1 MSYVVAIANEK
12 GGVAKTT
19 TALSLGA
26 ALAEL
31 GQRVALV
38 DLDAQANLTL
48 SLGFKP
54 GSLNR
59 TISDMLL
66 GDDDPEGI
74 RKHTDCEGLT
84 LFPASSDLT
93 ATERFVAVREYPEKI
108 LAQGLEKVQEADFM
122 LLDCP
127 PALGLITRNALAA
140 AELLIIP
147 TQCEFFSASALS
159 NVLDLIRDIRARLNS
174 RLRYR
179 LLVTM
184 LDRRNRIHRTLF
196 NQVQN
201 TFAGALFDTVIEID
215 TRLRESPI
223 FGQPIT
229 TYAPNSRGA
238 KQYRALAEELRTYAQ
253 EVARRPS

>member
-26 ALAEL
+26 ALAEMEE
-31 GQRVALV
+31 RVALV

-54 GSLNR
+54 GSLNQ

-66 GDDDPEGI
+66 GEDDPEGI
-74 RKHTDCEGLT
+74 RRQTDYEGLT
-84 LFPASSDLT
+84 LFPASGDLT
-93 ATERFVAVREYPEKI
+93 AAERFVAVRENPEKI
-108 LAQGLEKVQEADFM
+108 LAGILEEVQETDYM

-127 PALGLITRNALAA
+127 PALGLITRSALAA

-159 NVLDLIRDIRARLNS
+159 DVLDMIRDIRARLNPK
-174 RLRYR
+174 LRYR

-196 NQVQN
+196 DQVQN
-201 TFAGALFDTVIEID
+201 TFAGAVFDTVIEID

-238 KQYRALAEELRTYAQ
+238 KQYRTLAEELRTYAQ
-253 EVARRPS
+253 EVARRPT